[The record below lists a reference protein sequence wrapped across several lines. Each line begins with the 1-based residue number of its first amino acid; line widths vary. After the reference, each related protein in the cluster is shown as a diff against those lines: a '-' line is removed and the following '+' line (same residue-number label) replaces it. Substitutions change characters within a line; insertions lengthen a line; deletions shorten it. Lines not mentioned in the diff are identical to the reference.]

1 MTYVAF
7 IGKYCDISRWLC
19 HICLTILDG
28 RSRKKD
34 KIVANSVILLYN
46 GKCEFKQIVK
56 FKKSGVKINGKY

>member
-1 MTYVAF
+1 MALSHMFDNT
-7 IGKYCDISRWLC
+7 GWQKQKKRQ
-19 HICLTILDG
+19 G
-28 RSRKKD
+28 RKKD